1 MKIGRTIVLIA
12 LLSVAF
18 AAISCQVFKPAAPV
32 GAQQSTYEPSV
43 PPASNDYPLEQ
54 DSRPNPSV
62 SKGTTFKFEIAAS
75 KIYPGTKRTIT
86 VYVPAG
92 YRGDKPACV
101 YVGLDGLG
109 FNAQIVF
116 DNLIA
121 RHAMPVTIGIGVPPG
136 LINSAETSDNPRY
149 DRSLE
154 FDSLSDRLAR
164 FLLEEVLPQVQQ
176 HRTPNGVPI
185 VLSSNPDDRAIGGGS
200 TGAIGAFTAAWN
212 RPDAFH
218 RVFSAIGTYVGMRGG
233 EQYYVLL
240 RKTEPKPIRIFMQD
254 GVHDEWDGGPEMGDW
269 WMSNQTLNRAL
280 VFAGY
285 DVRHVWGLGT
295 HDPNHAASIFPDAMS
310 WLWKGWP
317 APVRSGKSG
326 NPILKSILDPDESW
340 QAITNLCSLPVAL
353 SSDQQGRVFSQ
364 SGGLHSSPEM
374 AHKANENE
382 CLRPPSSSTFFAF
395 GPNGSLYS
403 TLASGGIAMSESGIA
418 AGKPV
423 TLAGNLSIR
432 MFTVRNNGDIY
443 ATTNGSNG
451 RNEAWLIRRSGERAK
466 LSSDLRLATGIAL
479 SPDGRWLFV
488 AQYGSRKGL
497 NYRVLADGTVDSA
510 EPFYE
515 FYVPPDEDDSGAS
528 AVCMDQDGRAYVATR
543 LGIQIFDRNGRVT
556 AIIPLP
562 GNVEATGIAF
572 GDSDFKTLYV
582 LGGGKVFKRRLR
594 VVGAPSWAPT
604 MTLPHFG
611 PS

>member
-1 MKIGRTIVLIA
+1 MKTGRTIILAVLFSVFFVLICC
-12 LLSVAF
+12 LVD
-18 AAISCQVFKPAAPV
+18 KPLAHV
-32 GAQQSTYEPSV
+32 NAQQSVYDPPV
-43 PPASNDYPLEQ
+43 PPASNNYPLTQ
-54 DSRPNPSV
+54 DSQPNS
-62 SKGTTFKFEIAAS
+62 SIAKGSTFKFEMALS

-86 VYVPAG
+86 VYVPAS
-92 YRGDKPACV
+92 YTGDKPACV

-109 FNAQIVF
+109 FNAQTVF

-136 LINSAETSDNPRY
+136 SVNSAEPSDNPRY

-154 FDSLSDRLAR
+154 FDSLSDRLVR
-164 FLLEEVLPQVQQ
+164 FLVEEVLPQVQQ
-176 HRTPNGVPI
+176 HRSPNGVPI

-212 RPDAFH
+212 RPEAFH

-233 EQYYVLL
+233 EQYYVLV

-254 GVHDEWDGGPEMGDW
+254 GIHDEWDGGPEMGDW

-295 HDPNHAASIFPDAMS
+295 HDPSHAASIFPDAML

-317 APVRSGKSG
+317 APIRSGKSG
-326 NPILKSILDPDESW
+326 NPVLKSILDPDETW
-340 QAITNLCSLPVAL
+340 QAVTNLCSLPNAL
-353 SSDQQGRVFSQ
+353 ASDQQGKVFYEN
-364 SGGLHSSPEM
+364 SGRYGASGP
-374 AHKANENE
+374 AHNGDGIG
-382 CLRPPSSSTFFAF
+382 CLRPPSASTFFAF
-395 GPNGSLYS
+395 GPNGNLYS
-403 TLASGGIAMSESGIA
+403 ALTSGGISISGSGTSS
-418 AGKPV
+418 GKPI
-423 TLAGNLSIR
+423 TLAGDLSIR

-443 ATTNGSNG
+443 ATTTGSSG
-451 RNEAWLIRRSGERAK
+451 RSEVWLIRRSGEHVK
-466 LSSDLRLATGIAL
+466 LSSELKSATGIAL
-479 SPDGRWLFV
+479 SPDERWLFV

-497 NYRVLADGTVDSA
+497 NYRVLPDGKVDSA

-515 FYVPPDEDDSGAS
+515 FYLPPDADDSGAA

-543 LGIQIFDRNGRVT
+543 LGIQVFDRNGRVT

-562 GNVEATGIAF
+562 GNVEATGISF

-594 VVGAPSWAPT
+594 IAGAPQWAPAI
-604 MTLPHFG
+604 TLPRFG